1 MNFMSILQSPF
12 QKFASPS
19 EGAAEGGFKGE
30 FRRARAF
37 RRSEAE
43 AVSFFQKRF
52 AHFQTKGTKLD
63 FLIFWKPKR

>member
-1 MNFMSILQSPF
+1 MQLQSPF

-30 FRRARAF
+30 FHRARAF

-52 AHFQTKGTKLD
+52 AHFQTKGILS
-63 FLIFWKPKR
+63 LPKSHFSANLKA